1 MPRTPNQRR
10 RPTGLIAVAVATA
23 ALVVAPSAHAAVQ
36 WNDGTLASSTYTQ
49 CVVDIVEMGADAQVG
64 FQGDPANPPRVGEV
78 FYGHAMFAGLTS
90 RCGGDDQIAE
100 LDVVLP
106 PGVSLAIDAAHPIRC
121 NYEDGDGP
129 VVPNPTCP
137 THTVPGAYGPA
148 FPAGDGG
155 SVWDMPP
162 GRTLEVQFPLISTR
176 QLMGGGSC
184 PASVDEIAFHTDYDC
199 LLAAVHVVDGDT
211 DPWLAPDVQ
220 VFMQA
225 ADQGR
230 DPGAGAKV
238 SLAVPAGQH
247 LRSLKHS
254 RALKVTCTAT
264 AAGRCA
270 VSAAIT
276 AKQAR
281 KLHLAVKQSAK
292 RYTLGS
298 ARKRLAK
305 AGHATLRIKLSRKT
319 ATALSRA
326 KKLRVTCSATAAGS
340 CRVSAAIAPKQA
352 RTLHLAVKKSATQ
365 YVLGAAHKL
374 LAKAGGATL
383 RIKLSRKTASALA
396 RAKKLRVT
404 LTATDT
410 NGATSRRTVTL
421 KR

>member
-10 RPTGLIAVAVATA
+10 RPAGLIAVAVAAA
-23 ALVVAPSAHAAVQ
+23 ALAVAPSARAAVQ

-49 CVVDIVEMGADAQVG
+49 CVVDIEEMGADAQVG
-64 FQGDPANPPRVGEV
+64 FQADPADLPRPGQV
-78 FYGHAMFAGLTS
+78 FYAHAMFAGLTS

-106 PGVSLAIDAAHPIRC
+106 PGASLAVDAAHPIRC

-176 QLMGGGSC
+176 RLMGGGIC
-184 PASVDEIAFHTDYDC
+184 PATVDEIPTHPNFDC
-199 LLAAVHVVDGDT
+199 LIAAVHVVDGDT

-220 VFMQA
+220 VFMN
-225 ADQGR
+225 
-230 DPGAGAKV
+230 PGPTPGPAAKV

-254 RALKVTCTAT
+254 RVLRVTCNAT
-264 AAGRCA
+264 TAGRCG

-281 KLHLAVKQSAK
+281 KLHLTVKRSAK
-292 RYTLGS
+292 RYALGS
-298 ARKRLAK
+298 AHKRLAT
-305 AGHATLRIKLSRKT
+305 AGRATLRIKLSRKT
-319 ATALSRA
+319 AT
-326 KKLRVTCSATAAGS
+326 
-340 CRVSAAIAPKQA
+340 
-352 RTLHLAVKKSATQ
+352 
-365 YVLGAAHKL
+365 
-374 LAKAGGATL
+374 
-383 RIKLSRKTASALA
+383 ALA